1 MIYKKLISVFTFVLI
16 FFVPSFSAYS
26 YNIDE
31 YAENGLEAS
40 GANELAE
47 YLSAETKEYLKK
59 LGCGDIDFVSL
70 LDISPESVFELI
82 SEILKSGIKE
92 PFKAF
97 LKSTGIVLLISV
109 CSGFFPDD
117 EKSKTVLNII
127 CGCIT
132 VIGVF
137 LPAMNTI
144 KAAAS
149 SIGVCAAFE
158 KALIPVLAG
167 VLTAGGK
174 PSLALTFKGASF
186 AAAEFVEYFASKFFI
201 PAIGIS
207 GALGITGAMLPTLR
221 LSAVSEVVRKTVTTS
236 LGCVSGL
243 FSGMLALKSVLSS
256 SADAL
261 IIRGV
266 KTAASFVPVVGGSL
280 GEAYNSVSASISL
293 LKGTIGIYAIVA
305 LLLTVV
311 PVVINLALW
320 ILAMRLA
327 CTVSELLDCGI
338 CSDILKN
345 TASVFSL
352 TNSVLLLC
360 TAVFIIS
367 SGLVVAIKA
376 GE

>member
-1 MIYKKLISVFTFVLI
+1 MLMVSM
-16 FFVPSFSAYS
+16 PSFTAHS
-26 YNIDE
+26 YNVDE
-31 YAENGLEAS
+31 YAEKGLEAS
-40 GANELAE
+40 GAYELSE
-47 YLSAETKEYLKK
+47 YLSEDTKEYLKK
-59 LGCGDIDFVSL
+59 LGCGDIEFESL
-70 LDISPESVFELI
+70 LDISPKSVFELI
-82 SEILKSGIKE
+82 SEILKNGIKE

-97 LKSTGIVLLISV
+97 LKSTGIVLLVSV

-117 EKSKTVLNII
+117 EKSKVVLNII
-127 CGCIT
+127 CGSIT

-137 LPAMNTI
+137 VPALNTI
-144 KAAAS
+144 RAAAS
-149 SIGVCAAFE
+149 SIGVCAEFE
-158 KALIPVLAG
+158 KALVPVLAA

-174 PSLALTFKGASF
+174 PTLALTFKGAAF
-186 AAAEFVEYFASKFFI
+186 AAAEFVEYFASNFFM

-221 LSAVSEVVRKTVTTS
+221 LSAVSEVIRKTVTTA

-243 FSGMLALKSVLSS
+243 FSGLLALKSVLSS

-261 IIRGV
+261 IVRGV
-266 KTAASFVPVVGGSL
+266 KTAASFIPVVGGSL
-280 GEAYNSVSASISL
+280 GEAYSSVSASISL

-311 PVVINLALW
+311 PIAINLALW
-320 ILAMRLA
+320 VFAMRFA

-338 CSDILKN
+338 CSDILKHI
-345 TASVFSL
+345 AFVFSL

-360 TAVFIIS
+360 TAVFVIS
-367 SGLVVAIKA
+367 SGLVVAVKA

>member
-1 MIYKKLISVFTFVLI
+1 MIYKKLIFVLLFLMMI
-16 FFVPSFSAYS
+16 STPSFTIHA

-40 GANELAE
+40 GAYELSE
-47 YLSAETKEYLKK
+47 YLSKETKEYLKK
-59 LGCGDIDFVSL
+59 IGCGDIDFESL

-82 SEILKSGIKE
+82 SEMLKSGMKE

-97 LKSTGIVLLISV
+97 LKSTGIVLLVSV

-117 EKSKTVLNII
+117 EKSKVVLNVI
-127 CGCIT
+127 CGSIT

-137 LPAMNTI
+137 APALNTI
-144 KAAAS
+144 KAATS

-174 PSLALTFKGASF
+174 PTLALTFKGAAF
-186 AAAEFVEYFASKFFI
+186 AAAELVEYFASNFFM
-201 PAIGIS
+201 PLIGIS

-221 LSAVSEVVRKTVTTS
+221 LSAVSEVIRKTVITV

-243 FSGMLALKSVLSS
+243 FSGLLALKSVLSS

-266 KTAASFVPVVGGSL
+266 KTAASFIPVVGGSL

-293 LKGTIGIYAIVA
+293 LKGTIGIYAVVA
-305 LLLTVV
+305 LLLTVI
-311 PVVINLALW
+311 PVAINLALW
-320 ILAMRLA
+320 VFAMRFA
-327 CTVSELLDCGI
+327 CTVSELLDCGV
-338 CSDILKN
+338 CSEILKN
-345 TASVFSL
+345 TAFIFSL
-352 TNSVLLLC
+352 TNSVLILC
-360 TAVFIIS
+360 TAVLVIS
-367 SGLVVAIKA
+367 SGIVVAVKA